1 MKITEWLASLTFDAK
16 TVLVIVSV
24 VLSAAGTAWAIRDTV
39 KAQTAEI
46 VSLKGEVAAL
56 KTKADAQERNILE
69 LTVTLKVKGVLTQ

>member
-1 MKITEWLASLTFDAK
+1 MKITEWLASLEFDAK

-39 KAQTAEI
+39 KEQTKEI
-46 VSLKGEVAAL
+46 GGLKAEVAAL
-56 KTKADAQERNILE
+56 KAKTDAQERNILE

>member
-1 MKITEWLASLTFDAK
+1 MKITDWLASLEFDVK

-46 VSLKGEVAAL
+46 AGLKGEVAAL
-56 KTKADAQERNILE
+56 KTKTESQERNILE
-69 LTVTLKVKGVLTQ
+69 LTVTLKVKGVIQ